1 MNLYRDLIDLLQQDR
16 LDIGTVSALRPDGA
30 TVSLAGGGTIN
41 ARSAAQLTIGD
52 VVFVRG
58 DVIESTAQA
67 RSIVDIEV

>member
-1 MNLYRDLIDLLQQDR
+1 MNLYRDLIDLIQQDR

-41 ARSAAQLTIGD
+41 ARSAAQLTLGD

-58 DVIESTAQA
+58 DVVESHAQA
-67 RSIVDIEV
+67 RSIADIEV